1 MSGFLLNNKPD
12 IAVLGAGV
20 SGLTTAVL
28 LAEKGFDVQII
39 TKSLP
44 NKTTSAVAA
53 AIWFPYEAYPEDK
66 VNRWSYA
73 SFRAFEKLS
82 GIKQSGVS
90 FIPFTAYLDTHEP
103 PWWLESLPES
113 HVLDNQVKSPVDP
126 EHRGYRLNVPLIE
139 TPIYLD
145 YLLHRFKNAGGH
157 LIQKEIIHL
166 GELNNM
172 QLTINCTGLGAKNL
186 FQDELLFPIQGQIV
200 KVEIDP
206 EIEGFATEYFLGEQG
221 DEIAYIIPRRD
232 CTILGGSVKKHQSS
246 EKHDEELTKRI
257 IHYCAQFQPRVQN
270 LSIQESVVGLRPG
283 RTKIRVEKD
292 PHLPVIH
299 NYGHGGAGFTVSWGC
314 AQEVLNLI

>member
-1 MSGFLLNNKPD
+1 MNKKPD

-44 NKTTSAVAA
+44 KETTSAVAA

-66 VNRWSYA
+66 VNRWSYT
-73 SFRAFEKLS
+73 SFREFEKLS
-82 GIKQSGVS
+82 NIKESGVS
-90 FIPFTAYLDTHEP
+90 FIPFTAYLDSHET

-113 HVLDNQVKSPVDP
+113 HVMNDRVKSPVNP
-126 EHRGYRLNVPLIE
+126 EHRGFKLNVPLIE

-145 YLLHRFKNAGGH
+145 YLFHRFENAGGR
-157 LIQKEIIHL
+157 LIQKEIKHL
-166 GELNNM
+166 DELNDG
-172 QLTINCTGLGAKNL
+172 QLTINCTGLGAKYL
-186 FQDELLFPIQGQIV
+186 FQDELLYPIQGQIV
-200 KVEIDP
+200 KVEADP
-206 EIEGFATEYFLGEQG
+206 EIEGLATEYFLGKHG

-232 CTILGGSVKKHQSS
+232 CTVLGGSVKKHHSAV
-246 EKHDEELTKRI
+246 KPDNGLTKRI
-257 IHYCAQFQPRVQN
+257 IQYCTQFQPRVQH
-270 LSIQESVVGLRPG
+270 LEIRESVVGLRPG
-283 RTKIRVEKD
+283 RTRIRVEKD

-314 AQEVLNLI
+314 AQEVLKLM